1 MQLGLALLAFTLAI
15 PSRNCFY
22 AVRHGVAIFWSGLAR
37 KRGKRPLGTDPNLKN
52 NSLIFDPAAA
62 IVPAVKES
70 QRSQCWFMLATN
82 LASLFLAHSGGFDA
96 TSFQSLYNTYVFIKV
111 IAIGGYL
118 PVTFGLFT
126 LRMVNEV
133 SCDLIMLFVASVALA
148 MGNLYHQDD
157 EFKRSQEDL
166 RNSRDQSLSN

>member
-1 MQLGLALLAFTLAI
+1 
-15 PSRNCFY
+15 
-22 AVRHGVAIFWSGLAR
+22 
-37 KRGKRPLGTDPNLKN
+37 
-52 NSLIFDPAAA
+52 
-62 IVPAVKES
+62 
-70 QRSQCWFMLATN
+70 MLATN